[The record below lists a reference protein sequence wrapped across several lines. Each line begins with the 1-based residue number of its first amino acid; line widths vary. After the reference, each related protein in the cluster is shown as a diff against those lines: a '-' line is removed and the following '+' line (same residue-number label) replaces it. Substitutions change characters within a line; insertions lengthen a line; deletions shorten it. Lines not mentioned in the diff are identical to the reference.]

1 MTPQITVALFSFL
14 GTCVGT
20 LGGILAA
27 NRLTNYRIAQLEK
40 KVEQHNS
47 VVERITV
54 VEVKLDEHQQ
64 DQLSG
69 KGEFSDRHGGKAI
82 EAHRTACHKQCIDK
96 RQSALGKHARQQQQS
111 GTGQYQSGKRYQ
123 QKQLTFAGNVYFHL
137 TMLL

>member
-47 VVERITV
+47 VVERTYRLEGAVREIQH
-54 VEVKLDEHQQ
+54 EIRDLKD
-64 DQLSG
+64 
-69 KGEFSDRHGGKAI
+69 
-82 EAHRTACHKQCIDK
+82 
-96 RQSALGKHARQQQQS
+96 
-111 GTGQYQSGKRYQ
+111 
-123 QKQLTFAGNVYFHL
+123 
-137 TMLL
+137 